1 MREQSSGRQFH
12 ELPTSASA
20 RNSYAE
26 FRTPTAEDRY
36 SLNSTNLEKIESG
49 MRQQHDD
56 NCFYARSPSL
66 RLCSSQE
73 SNQDFAASRIVEP
86 QRLPENTANATTEL
100 DMVATLRNHRRN
112 SMPNG
117 EQRLSSHYVS
127 SNESGYDSDGPRG
140 ESAAASENEAQ
151 FNKCTTDSSD
161 TSSVIDS
168 EIEKPIR
175 SSTPS
180 EMRERDCGRGNF
192 CLLPKRNGFLF
203 FLEGK

>member
-1 MREQSSGRQFH
+1 MLYSAHSAPSGMREQSSGRLFH
-12 ELPTSASA
+12 ELPTTASA

-36 SLNSTNLEKIESG
+36 SLNSANLEKIESG
-49 MRQQHDD
+49 LRHDD
-56 NCFYARSPSL
+56 NNCYYTRSPSL
-66 RLCSSQE
+66 RLLDSIGQDRI
-73 SNQDFAASRIVEP
+73 DFAPRSSIVDS
-86 QRLPENTANATTEL
+86 TSTEL
-100 DMVATLRNHRRN
+100 DMVATLRNNHRRN

-151 FNKCTTDSSD
+151 FHKCTTDSSD

-180 EMRERDCGRGNF
+180 EMREHDNAGPGNGRGI
-192 CLLPKRNGFLF
+192 
-203 FLEGK
+203 